1 VCNVSCNVENE
12 LLLFDRYF
20 CFFICKSM
28 SNFLFLFPFSFFLF
42 PSCRFSSY
50 FAFYPCNVIRLV
62 GLIEVRA
69 CWLLARCSCT
79 CIYDMFTCTF
89 IFFHYWIHLSSICH
103 SSLLMVMCSLAQL
116 FDCINGAST
125 FVELWTC
132 MSWHLCFEEKERSP
146 KSCLSEPVRRR
157 WLGTA
162 LVL

>member
-1 VCNVSCNVENE
+1 MSLAMLKMSFCCLIVIFASLFVSQCP
-12 LLLFDRYF
+12 
-20 CFFICKSM
+20 IS
-28 SNFLFLFPFSFFLF
+28 FSFFLF

-132 MSWHLCFEEKERSP
+132 MSWHLCFEEKERPP

>member
-1 VCNVSCNVENE
+1 MSLAMLKMSFCCLIVIFASLFVSQCP
-12 LLLFDRYF
+12 
-20 CFFICKSM
+20 IS
-28 SNFLFLFPFSFFLF
+28 FSFFLF

-125 FVELWTC
+125 PWSFGLA
-132 MSWHLCFEEKERSP
+132 CFEIEEKPAE
-146 KSCLSEPVRRR
+146 SCLSELICCW
-157 WLGTA
+157 WLGNYLLSPTCVK
-162 LVL
+162 L